1 MEFLGKPPNPGLTRL
16 IASPSGGRHG
26 YRHEP
31 APRDSRSTNKRS
43 VHLRGGRAGR
53 TDTATAGGSELALVL
68 AGLPR
73 PQAQVAIHDGQGR
86 FLGRAD
92 LYYPAQ
98 RLILEYD
105 GATHRTSLVE
115 DNRRQNRL
123 LNAGYRILR
132 FTVADINGTPDAL
145 IAQVREALALS
156 PTQRAAQRRNAW

>member
-1 MEFLGKPPNPGLTRL
+1 M
-16 IASPSGGRHG
+16 
-26 YRHEP
+26 
-31 APRDSRSTNKRS
+31 
-43 VHLRGGRAGR
+43 
-53 TDTATAGGSELALVL
+53 
-68 AGLPR
+68 
-73 PQAQVAIHDGQGR
+73 
-86 FLGRAD
+86 
-92 LYYPAQ
+92 
-98 RLILEYD
+98 LEYD